1 MSEVIHVRGEGGAVF
16 PMQLPLS
23 SHVKQRFDRG
33 DLARVNPDGS
43 AWTEPSAG
51 DEPVRRGPG
60 RPRKT
65 PADQ

>member
-1 MSEVIHVRGEGGAVF
+1 MF